1 MELRAAYNILGLTPE
16 RNISQVV
23 LNLKI
28 KDLQQIK
35 KDFEIGNL

>member
-1 MELRAAYNILGLTPE
+1 MDLRTAYKILVFTPE

-28 KDLQQIK
+28 QDLQQIK
-35 KDFEIGNL
+35 KDFENGNL